1 MAEIIQNNSPQIGD
15 FRERIQIM
23 KMQKTLDGFGGYT
36 ETWVLQKQIWGNI
49 RMTETPVQTNQIRQ
63 EHVVNY
69 EIFCRFTNILPE
81 QRAIFRGQTAIIK
94 NITELDNKKKFMSF
108 CATIILN

>member
-1 MAEIIQNNSPQIGD
+1 MAEIMQNNSPQIGD

-23 KMQKTLDGFGGYT
+23 KMQKILDGFGGYT
-36 ETWVLQKQIWGNI
+36 ETWILQKQIWGNI

-63 EHVVNY
+63 EHIVCY

-81 QRAIFRGQTAIIK
+81 QRAIFRGKTAIIK
-94 NITELDNKKKFMSF
+94 NVTELDNKKKFMSF
-108 CATIILN
+108 SATIILN

>member
-1 MAEIIQNNSPQIGD
+1 MKEIQQNNLPQIAD

-23 KMQKTLDGFGGYT
+23 QMQKTPDGFGGYT
-36 ETWVLQKQIWGNI
+36 ENWILQKQIWGNI
-49 RMTETPVQTNQIRQ
+49 RMIETPTQNNQIRQ
-63 EHVVNY
+63 EHIANY

-81 QRAIFRGQTAIIK
+81 QRIIFREKQAIIK

-108 CATIILN
+108 LATIILN